1 MGAKEYK
8 GYYSRVVG
16 ELLSYREYK
25 QRLKVIEYE
34 LESKLNTNGAINY
47 ESPGVQTSNIFDSTL
62 EAVIDRLESD
72 LADEY
77 REKFDIVNLIEFAI
91 VGLSPIEEHVIREKY
106 LTGRKKADVDIWK
119 GRKFPYAKNKYYE
132 IKDEAV
138 EKIARILGY
147 V

>member
-16 ELLSYREYK
+16 ELLKYREYK
-25 QRLKVIEYE
+25 QRLKVIQYE
-34 LESKLNTNGAINY
+34 LDSKLDTNSAINY
-47 ESPGVQTSNIFDSTL
+47 DSPGVQTSNIFDSTF
-62 EAVIDRLESD
+62 EAAIDRLESD
-72 LADEY
+72 LADEF

-91 VGLSPIEEHVIREKY
+91 AGLSPIEEHVIREKY
-106 LTGRKKADVDIWK
+106 LSGRKKADVDIYK
-119 GRKFPYAKNKYYE
+119 THKFKYGKDKYYD

-147 V
+147 I